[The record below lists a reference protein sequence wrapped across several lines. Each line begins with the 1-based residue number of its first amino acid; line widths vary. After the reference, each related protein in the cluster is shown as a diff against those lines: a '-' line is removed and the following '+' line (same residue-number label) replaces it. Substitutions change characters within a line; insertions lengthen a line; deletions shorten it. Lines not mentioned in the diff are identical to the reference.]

1 MAFELLAGSV
11 EIRSLNSRD
20 AIAFF
25 LEVEMTASS
34 HILGAVPICIRI
46 DGRDV
51 RLSLEEAKALQA
63 GLGRAIAKVERFEHG
78 VDGLIARAEGSSPGA
93 EVTR

>member
-1 MAFELLAGSV
+1 MAFELSAGST
-11 EIRSLNSRD
+11 EIRPLNSRETFK
-20 AIAFF
+20 FF
-25 LEVEMTASS
+25 VEVEMAASS
-34 HILGAVPICIRI
+34 HILGAAPICIRI

-78 VDGLIARAEGSSPGA
+78 VDGLIARADAPEAGA
-93 EVTR
+93 EVSP

>member
-1 MAFELLAGSV
+1 MIV
-11 EIRSLNSRD
+11 
-20 AIAFF
+20 
-25 LEVEMTASS
+25 SS
-34 HILGAVPICIRI
+34 HILGALPIRVRI

-63 GLGRAIAKVERFEHG
+63 GLGRAIAKVERFERG

-93 EVTR
+93 EVNQ